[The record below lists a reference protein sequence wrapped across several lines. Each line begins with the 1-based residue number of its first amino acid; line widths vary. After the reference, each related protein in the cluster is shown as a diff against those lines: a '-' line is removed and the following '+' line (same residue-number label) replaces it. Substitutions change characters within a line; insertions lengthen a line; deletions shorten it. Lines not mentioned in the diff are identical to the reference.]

1 MKTVR
6 RMLAVLLLV
15 VVVLAVGY
23 LFFTGSRLADTQ
35 QEALEQRDGDVAVL
49 LCNGD
54 DGRAHADDAAGSARD
69 VVIFK

>member
-6 RMLAVLLLV
+6 RILAVFLLV

-35 QEALEQRDGDVAVL
+35 QEAAYEQTI
-49 LCNGD
+49 
-54 DGRAHADDAAGSARD
+54 SY
-69 VVIFK
+69 

>member
-6 RMLAVLLLV
+6 RIFAVLLLV

-35 QEALEQRDGDVAVL
+35 QEAAYEQTV
-49 LCNGD
+49 
-54 DGRAHADDAAGSARD
+54 SY
-69 VVIFK
+69 